1 MSVLVA
7 ERDFGGSL
15 ADLRQAR
22 AAAGLPALAKEFTVF
37 PEQVAAQRT
46 AGADAILV
54 LLALVSDGEAA
65 RLLQTAE
72 LLGMDA
78 LVEAHT
84 AEEVERALELDAAI
98 VGVNARPGVAE
109 VDRDRQLELWRRCR
123 GRSRASP
130 SRASRRGPTSRRP
143 RGGRRRRPRRDVAQ
157 AAPRARRRAY
167 GGAAVTLVKI
177 CGLMRPEDVDAAVQA
192 GADLVGFILVEGTPR
207 YLEPDRARAL
217 AARVPSRVRTVAV
230 TAGGVGPGT
239 AHVDGFD
246 LVQTYDM
253 PDEFRD
259 VIVASRDGAP
269 DEVPDGV
276 PILLDLPFGS
286 RPEGDAL
293 RAHWARAA
301 EVRQPVILAGS
312 LDPQNVADAV
322 RAAAPWGVDT
332 ARGVETAPGVKD
344 HDLIRAFVRN
354 ASAA

>member
-1 MSVLVA
+1 M
-7 ERDFGGSL
+7 
-15 ADLRQAR
+15 
-22 AAAGLPALAKEFTVF
+22 
-37 PEQVAAQRT
+37 
-46 AGADAILV
+46 
-54 LLALVSDGEAA
+54 
-65 RLLQTAE
+65 
-72 LLGMDA
+72 
-78 LVEAHT
+78 
-84 AEEVERALELDAAI
+84 
-98 VGVNARPGVAE
+98 
-109 VDRDRQLELWRRCR
+109 
-123 GRSRASP
+123 
-130 SRASRRGPTSRRP
+130 
-143 RGGRRRRPRRDVAQ
+143 
-157 AAPRARRRAY
+157 
-167 GGAAVTLVKI
+167 TLVKI

-217 AARVPSRVRTVAV
+217 AARVPDRVKTVAV
-230 TAGGVGPGT
+230 VGVPGM
-239 AHVDGFD
+239 APVEGFD
-246 LVQTYDM
+246 LTQTYDM

-259 VIVASRDGAP
+259 VIVASRNGAP
-269 DEVPDGV
+269 GEVPDGV

-286 RPEGDAL
+286 RPEGDEL